1 MAATPLGV
9 TFGSLGVLGPKA
21 VTDIAISAQGLGYK
35 SFWTVEANGTD
46 AMSLLGAVS
55 HAAPKLDLAT
65 GIIPIQLQNASP
77 DRHDRDNLA
86 GTKPGC

>member
-1 MAATPLGV
+1 MSATPLGV

-21 VTDIAISAQGLGYK
+21 VTDIAISAQNSGYK

-55 HAAPKLDLAT
+55 H
-65 GIIPIQLQNASP
+65 Q
-77 DRHDRDNLA
+77 HNLVILRVIHKNC
-86 GTKPGC
+86 G